1 MNSKK
6 ICFITCV
13 NNDEVYQ
20 ECLLYIHNL
29 DIPQGYSVETVS
41 VKEAVSMAS
50 GLNQAMQKS
59 DAKYKV
65 YLHQDVFIINRKFI
79 HDMLHIFEN
88 PSIGLIGVIGCSL
101 IPENGVWWEAERIFG
116 QVYDSHRGF
125 IEKLAFSQLEGE
137 YQEVD
142 CIDGLMMITQVD
154 IPWRDDLFTGWHF
167 YDLSQ
172 SREFRRNHYQVV
184 VPHQS
189 ESWCI
194 HDCGLTR
201 VCNEYNLY
209 REIFIQEYL
218 QEDS

>member
-1 MNSKK
+1 MNSQK

-13 NNDEVYQ
+13 NNDEAYQ

-29 DIPQGYSVETVS
+29 DIPQGYSVETIA
-41 VKEAVSMAS
+41 VKEAVSMTSA
-50 GLNQAMQKS
+50 LNQAMQKS

-65 YLHQDVFIINRKFI
+65 YLHQDVFIINKKFI
-79 HDMLHIFEN
+79 HDILNIFKN
-88 PSIGLIGVIGCSL
+88 PSIGLIGVIGCSS
-101 IPENGVWWEAERIFG
+101 IPANGVWWEAEKIFG

-125 IEKLAFSQLEGE
+125 IEKLAFRQLEGE

-142 CIDGLMMITQVD
+142 CVDGLIMITQVD
-154 IPWRDDLFTGWHF
+154 IPWRDDLFTSWHF

-172 SREFRRNHYQVV
+172 SREFSRNHYKVV

-189 ESWCI
+189 EPWCI

-201 VCNEYNLY
+201 VCSDYHTY
-209 REIFIQEYL
+209 REIFIREYL
-218 QEDS
+218 QEDG